1 MDSIVTLSAKVR
13 EYFQLQTVMEVKTP
27 CLSRFSNVEPNI
39 ANFSIVKNG
48 EKFFLRTSPESA
60 LKQIVCKNEIDIF
73 EIGPVFRDDESGKN
87 HLSEFTMLEWYRIDM
102 SYRHLMDD
110 VARLLNYLGLSESIK
125 KLTYDELFVHTFGFS
140 SHDASFQK
148 LKTCAEECGLVNSG
162 KGFEDRAYFLEFLT
176 TYLSDANLKTEGLVF
191 VYDYPQELRCYSQ
204 LCSYPKKLAKRFELF
219 CDGLELANGYQE
231 ILSEEEQRAC
241 FESENRK
248 RALNGLA
255 EVQLDEVWLASLRQS
270 KLKVLS
276 GVALGLERVLMIIN
290 GVKDIRFLPDLDLK

>member
-13 EYFQLQTVMEVKTP
+13 EYFQLEAVREVKTP

-39 ANFSIVKNG
+39 ANFSILKNG
-48 EKFFLRTSPESA
+48 EEYFLRTSPESA

-73 EIGPVFRDDESGKN
+73 EIGPVFRDDESGEN

-102 SYRHLMDD
+102 SYRYLMDD

-140 SHDASFQK
+140 SHDASFRQ
-148 LKTCAEECGLVNSG
+148 LKTCAEERGLVNSG
-162 KGFEDRAYFLEFLT
+162 KGFQDRAYLLEFLT
-176 TYLSDANLKTEGLVF
+176 TCLSDANLKTEGLVF

-204 LCSYPKKLAKRFELF
+204 LSSYPKTFAKRFELF
-219 CDGLELANGYQE
+219 WDGLELANGYQE

-241 FESENRK
+241 FESENRR

-255 EVQLDEVWLASLRQS
+255 EVQIDEAWLASLRRS
-270 KLKVLS
+270 ELKTLS

-290 GVKDIRFLPDLDLK
+290 GIKDIRLLPDLDLK